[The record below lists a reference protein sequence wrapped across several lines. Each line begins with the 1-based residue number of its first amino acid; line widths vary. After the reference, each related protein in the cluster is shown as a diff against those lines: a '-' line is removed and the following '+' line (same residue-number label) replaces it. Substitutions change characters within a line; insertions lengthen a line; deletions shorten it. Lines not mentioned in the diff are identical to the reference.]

1 MLIPLTEITQAQ
13 ERLRPWLPASPLVRA
28 DSYSQRTGANVH
40 LKLELLLPTH
50 SFKVRGALN
59 AVLALSPAE
68 RERGLVTASGGN
80 HGLGVSFAAQQTQS
94 KAVVVLPEVSPQVR
108 RDRIVELGA
117 ELIVHGADWNAAN
130 TKALELA
137 AEHGFTYV
145 SPFADRAIM
154 AGQGTIALE
163 LLDQLPDVDVVF
175 CSVGGG
181 GLISG
186 IASALQQLKP
196 EVRVI
201 GVETRGADCVSQSLA
216 AGRVVELTAF
226 TSIAE
231 SLGTRRTTPEILQII
246 GDAAERVVVVEDG
259 AALKELVFALD
270 YEKLLLEP
278 AASCN
283 LAALTGG
290 MIPDLAGRNIA
301 VIACGGNIRYA
312 QVALWL
318 EQFGSAGVTR

>member
-1 MLIPLTEITQAQ
+1 MLIPLPEIQLAR
-13 ERLRPWLPASPLVRA
+13 ERLAPWLPPSPVIRA
-28 DSYSQRTGANVH
+28 DSYSQRTGAKVH

-59 AVLALSPAE
+59 AILALTPAE
-68 RERGLVTASGGN
+68 RNKGLVTASGGN
-80 HGLGVSFAAQQTQS
+80 HGLGVSYAARLTQS
-94 KAVVVLPEVSPQVR
+94 RAVIVLPEVSPQVR
-108 RDRIVELGA
+108 RDRILELGA
-117 ELIVHGADWNAAN
+117 ELIIHGADWNAAN
-130 TKALELA
+130 ARALELA
-137 AEHGFTYV
+137 AEHGHTYV
-145 SPFADRAIM
+145 GPFADPAII

-163 LLDQLPDVDVVF
+163 LLEQVPDLEVIF

-186 IASALQQLKP
+186 IASAVRQLRP

-201 GVETRGADCVSQSLA
+201 GVETRGADCVAQSLA
-216 AGRVVELTAF
+216 AGRLVEIPAF

-231 SLGTRRTTPEILQII
+231 SLGTRRSTPEILGII
-246 GDAAERVVVVEDG
+246 SEAVERVVVVEDR
-259 AALKELVFALD
+259 AAVEELAFTLD

-283 LAALTGG
+283 LAALTAGSV
-290 MIPDLAGRNIA
+290 PDLAGRNVA

-312 QVALWL
+312 QASAWFG
-318 EQFGSAGVTR
+318 QFGVGKV

>member
-1 MLIPLTEITQAQ
+1 MLIPLTEITTAR
-13 ERLRPWLPASPLVRA
+13 ERLQPWLPASPVVHA
-28 DSYSQRTGANVH
+28 DSYSQRTGANVY

-59 AVLALSPAE
+59 AILALSPTE
-68 RERGLVTASGGN
+68 RERGLITASGGN
-80 HGLGVSFAAQQTQS
+80 HGLGVSFAAQQTKS
-94 KAVVVLPEVSPQVR
+94 RAVVVLPEVSPQVR
-108 RDRIVELGA
+108 RDRIKELGA

-130 TKALELA
+130 ARALELA
-137 AEHGFTYV
+137 AEQGLTYV

-163 LLDQLPDVDVVF
+163 LLEQLPDVDVVF

-186 IASALQQLKP
+186 IASALRQLKP

-216 AGRVVELTAF
+216 AGRVVELAAF

-231 SLGTRRTTPEILQII
+231 SLGTRRSTPEILQII
-246 GDAAERVVVVEDG
+246 SDAAERVVVVEDR
-259 AALKELVFALD
+259 AALDELVFTLD

-290 MIPDLAGRNIA
+290 TIPDLAGRNIA
-301 VIACGGNIRYA
+301 MIACGGNIRYS
-312 QVALWL
+312 QVTHWL
-318 EQFGSAGVTR
+318 EQFNSAERA